1 RQENHVAALGG
12 SISFGRF
19 LSESL
24 DWGKWSSF
32 HHNRYLEE
40 VEKYSVPGSVARKK
54 AYFEAHYRRVAAT
67 KEAANAANKS
77 LPGRQ
82 TDVAEFVESEKK
94 SNQGEQVESEEKSNH
109 TVDNSR
115 KGISFD
121 LCDKSNE
128 PQVAEA
134 EKGNAMEGDE
144 IHIGSSLQL
153 EPTDVAVEDIENKNK
168 SSGFELSE
176 ICTSEK
182 KPLKESLVINMDNI
196 DSAEKN
202 YSVTVS
208 RSSVSHRSSGL
219 PPSPS
224 SRIPFSLSRPVS
236 SLRCPKENISTPG
249 SNRKYGSI
257 SKENKKSVPTFP
269 KSLHMSVNLTQF
281 QNGGAN
287 PKAKMSPVH
296 EKAKETKANV
306 NSAKPSPDLSCHH
319 RTPYKVSLDGVPSV
333 NSVII
338 HSEKKRYDKVDD
350 SAIKYSDLAG
360 LKMSETAFK
369 NSNNTGS
376 RACRETASFSHT
388 TRTGGSIELKKE
400 VHVFNL
406 ACLTSCN
413 LNVTITCNTQKSFE
427 SKKLHQSYHFKARS
441 LPEFYRNAEPNKK
454 ERTEKTAES
463 EQNKLQHTHC
473 FKARPL
479 PEFYHN
485 INPTKSGVK
494 IELWEQSCDS
504 HTR

>member
-1 RQENHVAALGG
+1 MGSHEAQENHVAALGG

-54 AYFEAHYRRVAAT
+54 AYFEAHYKRVAAT

-82 TDVAEFVESEKK
+82 TDVAGFVESEKK
-94 SNQGEQVESEEKSNH
+94 SNRMVDQGACFSRAGISFDLCEVAQVEKENATEEDKSHIGSSLQLEATDVAVEEGEQVESEEKSNH

-134 EKGNAMEGDE
+134 EKGNAIEGDE

-153 EPTDVAVEDIENKNK
+153 EPTDVAVENIENKNK

-281 QNGGAN
+281 QSGGAN

-296 EKAKETKANV
+296 EKAKETKAKMSPVHEKAKETKATV

-319 RTPYKVSLDGVPSV
+319 RTPYKVSLDGVPSL

-338 HSEKKRYDKVDD
+338 QSEKKR
-350 SAIKYSDLAG
+350 S
-360 LKMSETAFK
+360 
-369 NSNNTGS
+369 
-376 RACRETASFSHT
+376 
-388 TRTGGSIELKKE
+388 
-400 VHVFNL
+400 
-406 ACLTSCN
+406 
-413 LNVTITCNTQKSFE
+413 
-427 SKKLHQSYHFKARS
+427 
-441 LPEFYRNAEPNKK
+441 
-454 ERTEKTAES
+454 
-463 EQNKLQHTHC
+463 
-473 FKARPL
+473 
-479 PEFYHN
+479 
-485 INPTKSGVK
+485 
-494 IELWEQSCDS
+494 
-504 HTR
+504 

>member
-54 AYFEAHYRRVAAT
+54 AYFEAHYKRVAAT

-82 TDVAEFVESEKK
+82 TDVAGFVESEKK

-134 EKGNAMEGDE
+134 EKGNAIEGDE
-144 IHIGSSLQL
+144 IHIDSSLQL
-153 EPTDVAVEDIENKNK
+153 EPTDVAVENIENKNK

-196 DSAEKN
+196 NSAEKN

-296 EKAKETKANV
+296 EKAKETKATV

-338 HSEKKRYDKVDD
+338 QSEKKR
-350 SAIKYSDLAG
+350 
-360 LKMSETAFK
+360 

-400 VHVFNL
+400 VR
-406 ACLTSCN
+406 
-413 LNVTITCNTQKSFE
+413 
-427 SKKLHQSYHFKARS
+427 KKLHQSYHFKARS

-454 ERTEKTAES
+454 ERMEKTAES

>member
-24 DWGKWSSF
+24 DWGKRSSF
-32 HHNRYLEE
+32 HHNRHLEE

-54 AYFEAHYRRVAAT
+54 AYFEAHYKRVAAK
-67 KEAANAANKS
+67 KEAANAATRNI
-77 LPGRQ
+77 PERQ
-82 TDVAEFVESEKK
+82 TDVAGFVESEKK
-94 SNQGEQVESEEKSNH
+94 SNQGEQEESEEKSTH
-109 TVDNSR
+109 TADNSR

-134 EKGNAMEGDE
+134 EKGNAIEGDE
-144 IHIGSSLQL
+144 IHIGSSLHL
-153 EPTDVAVEDIENKNK
+153 EPTDVAVEDIESKNK
-168 SSGFELSE
+168 FSGFEPCE

-196 DSAEKN
+196 DSAEKKF
-202 YSVTVS
+202 SVTVS
-208 RSSVSHRSSGL
+208 RSSVSLRSSGL
-219 PPSPS
+219 PPSPA
-224 SRIPFSLSRPVS
+224 SRIPFSPSRLVS
-236 SLRCPKENISTPG
+236 SLRCPNENISTPS
-249 SNRKYGSI
+249 SNWKCGSI
-257 SKENKKSVPTFP
+257 SKENKKSGPTFP
-269 KSLHMSVNLTQF
+269 KSLCMSV
-281 QNGGAN
+281 N

-296 EKAKETKANV
+296 EKVKETKATV
-306 NSAKPSPDLSCHH
+306 NSAKPSPDLSRHH
-319 RTPYKVSLDGVPSV
+319 RTPYKVSLDGVPRV
-333 NSVII
+333 NLVII
-338 HSEKKRYDKVDD
+338 QSEKKRYDKVDD
-350 SAIKYSDLAG
+350 SAIKYFDLAG

-369 NSNNTGS
+369 NSNDTGS
-376 RACRETASFSHT
+376 RACRETASFSLT
-388 TRTGGSIELKKE
+388 TRAGGSIELKKD
-400 VHVFNL
+400 VQVYNL
-406 ACLTSCN
+406 ACLTLCN
-413 LNVTITCNTQKSFE
+413 LNVTITFNTQKSFE
-427 SKKLHQSYHFKARS
+427 SKKLHQNYHFKARS

-463 EQNKLQHTHC
+463 EQNKLQHTHG

-504 HTR
+504 RTR